1 MSLKLYLSLRI
12 CVFAQSVFEIKYTNT
27 KPVSMHISRAGK
39 CVDDDDDD
47 SGGRTQRDCL
57 SLPAPDRRVSSSRPS
72 FFAPKIITKIGGCR
86 AKICNG
92 YDPGV
97 VVSA

>member
-1 MSLKLYLSLRI
+1 MLTQYVITRSLEALR
-12 CVFAQSVFEIKYTNT
+12 APT
-27 KPVSMHISRAGK
+27 SRLRPLGPALGSSALGSSAY
-39 CVDDDDDD
+39 CVDEDDDD

-57 SLPAPDRRVSSSRPS
+57 SLAAPDRKVSSSRPS